1 MTIKILQTIED
12 SAHHFLHNIRT
23 EITETKEAGL
33 IVRKYVEGG
42 DLTDEEEHILKTQLC
57 DTLKMLGVMVP
68 FVLIPGASVLMPI
81 LIKVA
86 EKHNIEL
93 MPSAFNDRKDKPI
106 IKSTRRLHCEC
117 MYQIEN
123 KLPRTKFC
131 RKPCADQMKL
141 REYEK

>member
-12 SAHHFLHNIRT
+12 SAHHFLHSIRT
-23 EITETKEAGL
+23 EVTETKEAGM
-33 IVRKYVEGG
+33 IVRKYVHGG
-42 DLTDEEEHILKTQLC
+42 DLTDDEEHILKTQLC

-93 MPSAFNDRKDKPI
+93 MPSAFNERVPKITTTRKPY
-106 IKSTRRLHCEC
+106 CQC
-117 MYQIEN
+117 MYEIEN
-123 KLPRTKFC
+123 KLKRTKFC
-131 RKPCADQMKL
+131 MVPCRDQLEMRKH
-141 REYEK
+141 EK